1 MKGILIDTLTGDLMI
16 TKHSLQ
22 LGDTEYQVVELLL
35 KTAPG
40 DWKETPMLGADAR
53 SLLGGN
59 IDPFWA
65 VRTKKM
71 IKAAGVEVKNVKY
84 NEGIITIE

>member
-1 MKGILIDTLTGDLMI
+1 MRGILIDAETGDLII

-22 LGDTEYQVVELLL
+22 LGDTDHQVVELLL

-53 SLLGGN
+53 CLLGGN
-59 IDPFWA
+59 IDPFWSS
-65 VRTKKM
+65 RTKKM
-71 IKAAGVEVKNVKY
+71 IRAAGVEVKNVKY
-84 NEGIITIE
+84 NK